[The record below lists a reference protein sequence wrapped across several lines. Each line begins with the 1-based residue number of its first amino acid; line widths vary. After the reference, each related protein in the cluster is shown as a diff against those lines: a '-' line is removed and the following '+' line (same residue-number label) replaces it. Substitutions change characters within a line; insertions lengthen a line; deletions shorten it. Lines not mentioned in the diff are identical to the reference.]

1 MITASGRGRMV
12 GPMVVSGLS
21 AGDQVGMTVEPS
33 GGSPRPTSPPVVMVS
48 LTG

>member
-1 MITASGRGRMV
+1 
-12 GPMVVSGLS
+12 MVVSGLS
-21 AGDQVGMTVEPS
+21 AGDRVGVTVEPS